1 MGLNTAGITVLLDA
15 GTTRT
20 LYAALADGPTS
31 ADQVSAARVLV
42 VWNPATGAMITA
54 DGAPLQFTGTPSAA
68 VTSVLLFSAAT
79 AGTFYGYGPL
89 VGDAT
94 FNALGQF
101 NIAYLAIAGSAS
113 PLVPPA
119 PYALGVEVGVPEGT
133 VLTNRASL
141 GSPTSTETYTLV
153 LPNTGE
159 TNTITVSVWRHIN
172 FTQTITPAPGAG
184 NHFRFDECT
193 FTGQGNWCVE
203 VDQTGRTNDIM
214 EPLVVFTNCEF
225 DGGAGG
231 GLTDKCLLGGSAWV
245 INCDMRNAEDGWSG
259 WYYNVGMNSNFVGF
273 GPDISMHTD
282 GVQTLDTG
290 HSVFWRSWLE
300 ASGVGGNAAFRVGT
314 EAGATTDIKIF
325 FCGLSGGGYTM
336 QMRGDSGGPDID
348 NITVQGCLWTRVH
361 EFGPTDFVQVTA
373 VTWTDNAYFDGE
385 VIAAPA

>member
-1 MGLNTAGITVLLDA
+1 MGLNTAGITYLLDA
-15 GTTRT
+15 GAART
-20 LYAALADGPTS
+20 LYAALGDGPTS

-42 VWNPATGAMITA
+42 VWDLASGAMITA
-54 DGAPLQFTGTPSAA
+54 DGTPLQFTGTPSAA

-79 AGTFYGYGPL
+79 AGTFYGHGPL

-94 FNALGQF
+94 FNTLGQF

-119 PYALGVEVGVPEGT
+119 PYALGIEVGVPEGT
-133 VLTNRASL
+133 VLTDRSSL
-141 GSPTSTETYTLV
+141 GSPTSTETYTIT

-159 TNTITVSVWRHIN
+159 TNTFTVDVWRHIN
-172 FTQTITPAPGAG
+172 FTQTITPQPGAG
-184 NHFRFDECT
+184 NHFRFDECS

-203 VDQTGRTNDIM
+203 INQTGRTNDIM
-214 EPLVVFTNCEF
+214 EPLVVFTSCSF

-245 INCDMRNAEDGWSG
+245 IDCDMRNAEDGWSG
-259 WYYNVGMNSNFVGF
+259 WYYNVGINSNFVGF
-273 GPDISMHTD
+273 GPDIAMHTD

-300 ASGVGGNAAFRVGT
+300 ASGLGSNAAFRVGT
-314 EAGATTDIKIF
+314 EAGATTDIKIY

-348 NITVQGCLWTRVH
+348 NILVQGSRWTRDN

-373 VTWTDNAYFDGE
+373 VTWLDNAYFDGE
-385 VIAAPA
+385 TIAAPA